1 MAKIFLKASCGCG
14 KTFTD
19 MKEAMKHADKEEH
32 NLNVL
37 GSIRYE
43 PTEETEKREK

>member
-1 MAKIFLKASCGCG
+1 
-14 KTFTD
+14 
-19 MKEAMKHADKEEH
+19 MKEAMKHADTEEH

-37 GSIRYE
+37 GSIIHE